1 MNHRDAFLAT
11 LALASVVLCRAQTGT
26 LGVNAPEINTSNDQ
40 PVTFRSKVNL
50 VMVPVVVRDAK
61 GEAVGNLTKA
71 DFQLF
76 DKGKKQ
82 EITKF
87 TVEKV
92 NAESAAKPA
101 AAAEASGAP
110 IERSEPAP
118 TVPVNFVAYLF
129 DDLHMKFGDMVYVRD
144 AAGRSIDALQP
155 NTRAAIFT
163 VSGQGAVDFTDDRAK
178 LHNALLKLRPRPIIG
193 NSHDCPDVSY
203 YMGDL
208 IVNKND
214 GQAFQA
220 VVWETMACMHLTPQQ
235 MQVAVDLTKSAA
247 NVAVESGGHEVQ
259 VSLSTLKDV
268 VRRISLMPGQ
278 RNIILVSPG
287 FFIFDDQRY
296 EELDVVD
303 RAVRSSVV
311 ISALDARGLYT
322 LVPGGDIDQN
332 AYDPNAERLKD
343 QYRHQD
349 AIAAS
354 GVLMEMAAGTG
365 GNLIENT
372 NDFDAGFRKLAAP
385 PEYIY
390 MLGFTPDNL
399 KPDGSFHRL
408 KVTVNARERLDLQ
421 ARHGYFAPQKQES
434 EEAQAKEEIE
444 TAVFSR
450 DEMHDL
456 PVELHTQY
464 FKASDTDAKL
474 KVLASVDLGQLAFRK
489 DAGRNVNDLT
499 LVSAVFDN
507 NGNFVS
513 GVRKTLHLRLFD
525 TTMEKLKHAPPFQ
538 ITSSFDVA
546 PGTYLIRLVV
556 RDAEGHLMAGE
567 SGEVQI
573 P

>member
-1 MNHRDAFLAT
+1 MNSRDAFLAA
-11 LALASVVLCRAQTGT
+11 LVLASVVLLPAQTGNSVANT
-26 LGVNAPEINTSNDQ
+26 PEINTSNDQ

-50 VMVPVVVRDAK
+50 VMVPVVVRDSK

-82 EITKF
+82 EIAKF

-92 NAESAAKPA
+92 IAQRAAKPV
-101 AAAEASGAP
+101 AAAEANGAP
-110 IERSEPAP
+110 SVQSEPAP

-129 DDLHMKFGDMVYVRD
+129 DDLHMKFADMVYVRD
-144 AAGRSIDALQP
+144 AAGRSIDTLQP
-155 NTRAAIFT
+155 DTRAAIFT
-163 VSGQGAVDFTDDRAK
+163 VSGQGAVDFTDDGAK
-178 LHNALLKLRPRPIIG
+178 LRDALLKLRPRPTIG

-214 GQAFQA
+214 GQALQA
-220 VVWETMACMHLTPQQ
+220 AVWETMACMHLDPVA
-235 MQVAVDLTKSAA
+235 MQVAIDMTKSAA
-247 NVAVESGGHEVQ
+247 NIAVEDGSHEVHI
-259 VSLSTLKDV
+259 SLSTLKDV
-268 VRRISLMPGQ
+268 VRRISVMPGQ
-278 RNIILVSPG
+278 REIILVSPG
-287 FFIFDDQRY
+287 FFIFEDQRY

-303 RAVRSSVV
+303 RAVRASVV

-322 LVPGGDIDQN
+322 LVPGGDVEER
-332 AYDPNAERLKD
+332 AYNPIADRLKD

-354 GVLMEMAAGTG
+354 GVLMEMTSGTG
-365 GNLIENT
+365 GTLIENT

-408 KVTVNARERLDLQ
+408 KVTLTKREKLSVQ
-421 ARHGYFAPQKQES
+421 VRHGYFAPQEQES
-434 EEAQAKEEIE
+434 EEAQAKQEIE

-450 DEMHDL
+450 DEMRDL

-464 FKASDTDAKL
+464 FKASDTKAKL
-474 KVLASVDLGQLAFRK
+474 KVLASVDLRQLAFRK
-489 DAGRNVNDLT
+489 DAGRNCNDLT
-499 LVSAVFDN
+499 VVSAAFDN
-507 NGNFVS
+507 DGNFVG
-513 GVRKTLHLRLFD
+513 GVQKIVKLRLLD
-525 TTMEKLKHAPPFQ
+525 TTVEKLRQAPPFQ
-538 ITSSFDVA
+538 ITSVFDVA
-546 PGTYLIRLVV
+546 PGSYLIRLVV
-556 RDAEGHLMAGE
+556 RDAEGHLMAAE
-567 SGEVQI
+567 SGDVQI